1 MHYVEQIDSEIAKL
15 KGQVLHWKARRNA
28 CVPFGRLPNEVLV
41 RILWLAH
48 LQPGPVENENFTA
61 WDRPKVDVRWPVAT
75 RICSRLRAL
84 AFDLPE
90 LWTFVLRRVGRP
102 H

>member
-15 KGQVLHWKARRNA
+15 KGQVLHWKARRNV

-48 LQPGPVENENFTA
+48 L
-61 WDRPKVDVRWPVAT
+61 
-75 RICSRLRAL
+75 
-84 AFDLPE
+84 
-90 LWTFVLRRVGRP
+90 
-102 H
+102 